1 MLARSSPWF
10 RRGCNVP
17 AGAAADADDADEEEE
32 GEEGEEGGGAHHQ
45 QPAAHTRVFDIPDVV
60 INDVGSRLLAASLA
74 LNLKEDF
81 RSHAPCESLMLE
93 ACASGSQRPRLRH
106 LRQQLSIAGHLQ
118 LSGGLTPRHVI
129 VEFGAGK
136 AGLSRTLCR
145 GHPNNTCAAPLRAV
159 RCPLA
164 RSALPPC
171 AQCAFS
177 RTSCA
182 GTCS

>member
-1 MLARSSPWF
+1 MLARSSLWF

-17 AGAAADADDADEEEE
+17 AGAADDADDADDA
-32 GEEGEEGGGAHHQ
+32 EEGEEGGGVDHQ
-45 QPAAHTRVFDIPDVV
+45 QPVAHTRVFDIPDAI
-60 INDVGSRLLAASLA
+60 INDVGSRLLAASSA

-93 ACASGSQRPRLRH
+93 ACDGGSQRPRLRH

-145 GHPNNTCAAPLRAV
+145 GHPSNTCAAPFHQRIFV
-159 RCPLA
+159 
-164 RSALPPC
+164 
-171 AQCAFS
+171 
-177 RTSCA
+177 TSCA
-182 GTCS
+182 GTCSSTSKASRAKRTVV